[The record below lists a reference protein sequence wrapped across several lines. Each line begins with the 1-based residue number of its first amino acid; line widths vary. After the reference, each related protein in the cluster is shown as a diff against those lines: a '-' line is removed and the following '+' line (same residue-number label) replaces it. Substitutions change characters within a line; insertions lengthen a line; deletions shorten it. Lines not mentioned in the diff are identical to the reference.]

1 KIKFFSFREKL
12 KNGVWKDDNNNIIS
26 SHNGKD
32 KVIMNTADIKIPGN
46 HNAENY
52 LAAVACLNDIVS
64 KESIVRTAEE
74 FEGVQHRIEFVREIN
89 GMRFYND
96 SIASTPTR
104 TINGTLSVFDGNITL
119 IAGGYDKKLTFTE
132 LAAKIND
139 KVSVLVLLGNTSQK
153 IKNEVLS
160 SKNYN
165 PDKLKIFMA
174 ENMREAIIKAYENSP
189 PNSAI
194 ILSPACASFDLY
206 KNFEERGNDFKNLVN
221 QIK

>member
-1 KIKFFSFREKL
+1 
-12 KNGVWKDDNNNIIS
+12 
-26 SHNGKD
+26 
-32 KVIMNTADIKIPGN
+32 M
-46 HNAENY
+46 
-52 LAAVACLNDIVS
+52 AAIACLNDIVS
-64 KESIVRTAEE
+64 KESIVRTAGG